1 MKICAYV
8 QEQYAK
14 QTYKNECLDTRK
26 FVGLR
31 VVVDC
36 LERAGYSVDW
46 AGIATVHQYDVVLVS
61 LTSDCDWWS
70 YIAERQRW
78 KPGNYKILVGGAGVL
93 HVTPF
98 LPWFDAVMFGRG
110 ENLIVNVVE
119 GIETGNRWINESVAY
134 SDTFDESKDIYRV
147 AQVDQGYCHEVDLQD
162 GNKFNETTIG
172 CNHRCLFCGYTWQRK
187 FVSPYGVYKMKSS
200 LFGDIADKE
209 RAMLDL
215 VNEKDT
221 INWSKLRTTA
231 IDGFS
236 ERLRNGV
243 NKKITR
249 RMMYDFVKTMIESDA
264 KPHQLK
270 FYNICGYPTETEED
284 WQEYIDTIRQADN
297 DAVKSVKQWSI
308 VLHSTP
314 FRPMPCTPMACAPAS
329 KKNYRGLIG
338 STLGKDLKGGLIY
351 QGKSL
356 WSVESMGTDSLSS
369 VMLSMIAHRGG
380 REDSENISKLCASKK
395 FWSASAA
402 TKEATLT
409 RYFDMDKLFGAYT
422 AETLPS
428 RYLRTYCQIEKMWG
442 KTPLEIEHRRRENAD
457 EHNTF

>member
-31 VVVDC
+31 VVIDC

-46 AGIATVHQYDVVLVS
+46 AGITTVHQYDVVLVS

-78 KPGNYKILVGGAGVL
+78 KPGNYKVLIGGAGVL

-98 LPWFDAVMFGRG
+98 LPWFYAVMFGRG
-110 ENLIVNVVE
+110 ENLITNVVR

-134 SDTFDESKDIYRV
+134 SDTFDETKDI
-147 AQVDQGYCHEVDLQD
+147 
-162 GNKFNETTIG
+162 
-172 CNHRCLFCGYTWQRK
+172 
-187 FVSPYGVYKMKSS
+187 YGVYKMTSS

-215 VNEKDT
+215 DKDKNA

-236 ERLRNGV
+236 ERIRNGV

-249 RMMYDFVKTMIESDA
+249 QMMYNFVKTMIESDA

-270 FYNICGYPTETEED
+270 IYNICGYPTETKED
-284 WQEYIDTIRQADN
+284 WEEYVDTIRQADN

-308 VLHSTP
+308 VLHNTP

-369 VMLSMIAHRGG
+369 VMLSMIAHRGS

-395 FWSASAA
+395 FWSATSAI
-402 TKEATLT
+402 KEATLT

-428 RYLRTYCQIEKMWG
+428 RYLRTYCKIEKMWG
-442 KTPLEIEHRRRENAD
+442 KTPLEIEYRRREND
-457 EHNTF
+457 D